1 MFAREHLALPENTAL
16 SRLRATTHFQKMSA
30 SADAKACDASINSG
44 RAGKHKDGPSCAK
57 RRNSI
62 NAGRGGKHKDGLSG
76 AKRRNSGGTLC
87 RDGAEIVWSNKCR
100 RRVLGMR
107 GQHAATHDREV
118 RILIELS
125 KPQTGSNSKHQSIL
139 LAVQDQ
145 TSNQQARDVGVAQIV
160 LLCEKFDVSTRTFAL
175 SIAIYDM
182 FLAASGAQHS
192 IENAAACYILACKY
206 VEIFAPRLIDVC
218 SVMSQRYTTEDL
230 RNAENNVLDILRF
243 DIGIVT
249 GDKPNPS
256 VAPHLRCIRARA
268 LSLLLM
274 IIPSH
279 ASSTNR

>member
-1 MFAREHLALPENTAL
+1 MQGSNLPLVNKEF
-16 SRLRATTHFQKMSA
+16 RAEVPEGMEQ
-30 SADAKACDASINSG
+30 IRNSG
-44 RAGKHKDGPSCAK
+44 AGGKHEDGPSGAK
-57 RRNSI
+57 CHTSI
-62 NAGRGGKHKDGLSG
+62 NAGTGGKHKDGRSG
-76 AKRRNSGGTLC
+76 A
-87 RDGAEIVWSNKCR
+87 AEIPWSNKCR

-125 KPQTGSNSKHQSIL
+125 KPQTRPDSTDESLL

-145 TSNQQARDVGVAQIV
+145 TCNQKERDVGVAQIV

-175 SIAIYDM
+175 SIAIYDV

-218 SVMSQRYTTEDL
+218 SVMSQRYTSEDL

-256 VAPHLRCIRARA
+256 VAPQLRCMCTCSAA
-268 LSLLLM
+268 
-274 IIPSH
+274 
-279 ASSTNR
+279 